1 MGNIKCIIKRPDEK
15 IGHMTYISNTL
26 ENLQKTVGG
35 YIEVIRIGGGCL
47 LIVNEEGKLDGLER
61 NFQIGHEPVLD
72 IIVGNCIIC
81 GENGDEFTDIPI
93 SRKIWASLLQMW
105 GNET

>member
-1 MGNIKCIIKRPDEK
+1 MGDIKCIIKRPDEK
-15 IGHMTYISNTL
+15 IGHTAYVNDTL
-26 ENLQKTVGG
+26 ENLQKIVGG

-72 IIVGNCIIC
+72 IIVGPCIIC
-81 GENGDEFTDIPI
+81 GENDDEFADIPI
-93 SRKIWASLLQMW
+93 SRKNWASVLQMW
-105 GNET
+105 GNEI